1 MNAKKTVTP
10 TYTTALFVIWFV
22 SKFTVSLLSYKNEPD
37 MLIDVLFDY
46 DFLMGMG
53 LMLVLF
59 VMGAIVS
66 VWVVRSFWERFVSGM
81 LNVRQITI
89 HEALSAVLVI
99 MILTLN

>member
-46 DFLMGMG
+46 DFLMAWGSCWYSLSWG
-53 LMLVLF
+53 QS
-59 VMGAIVS
+59 S
-66 VWVVRSFWERFVSGM
+66 VCG
-81 LNVRQITI
+81 
-89 HEALSAVLVI
+89 
-99 MILTLN
+99 

>member
-1 MNAKKTVTP
+1 
-10 TYTTALFVIWFV
+10 
-22 SKFTVSLLSYKNEPD
+22 
-37 MLIDVLFDY
+37 
-46 DFLMGMG
+46 MG

>member
-1 MNAKKTVTP
+1 
-10 TYTTALFVIWFV
+10 
-22 SKFTVSLLSYKNEPD
+22 

-59 VMGAIVS
+59 VMGAIIS
-66 VWVVRSFWERFVSGM
+66 VWVVRSFWERVVSEV

-89 HEALSAVLVI
+89 HEALSAALVI